1 MAVGSGSHARA
12 RRVLAWVTIARGG
25 LALGLGVALLL
36 QREGTT
42 ETIATFMGMYWLIG
56 GILTLTF
63 HREIRAVGARRLP
76 LLAGAFNVLAGGA
89 VLIRGAMQPA
99 PPSLAETFVLVGI
112 LILITGLTNAVSGV
126 RSGTGLSR
134 ERTRESLILGLL
146 EITLGTL
153 LVLVGGQPGPGL
165 LLATIA
171 WAFAAGVILLGQ
183 GLRMRRNLAQPR
195 PG

>member
-1 MAVGSGSHARA
+1 VHAGA
-12 RRVLAWVTIARGG
+12 RRILAWVTIARGG
-25 LALGLGVALLL
+25 LALGLGLALLL

-63 HREIRAVGARRLP
+63 HREIRAVRARRLP
-76 LLAGAFNVLAGGA
+76 LLAGAFSVVAGGA

-99 PPSLAETFVLVGI
+99 APSLAETFVLVGI
-112 LILITGLTNAVSGV
+112 LILVTGLTNAASGV
-126 RSGTGLSR
+126 RSGTSLSR

-153 LVLVGGQPGPGL
+153 LVLIGGQPGPGL
-165 LLATIA
+165 LLATTA
-171 WAFAAGVILLGQ
+171 WAFTAGIILLGQ
-183 GLRMRRNLAQPR
+183 GLRMRRNLV
-195 PG
+195 